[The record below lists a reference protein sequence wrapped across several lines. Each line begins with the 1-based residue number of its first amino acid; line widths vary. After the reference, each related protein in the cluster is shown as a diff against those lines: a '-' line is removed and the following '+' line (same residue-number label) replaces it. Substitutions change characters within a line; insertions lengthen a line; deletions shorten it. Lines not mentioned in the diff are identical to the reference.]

1 MESLHYYSLKKAASI
16 LQEPED
22 RVLEYIRTGRL
33 KAQFLTNIMDY
44 IITHEDLMRF
54 LKDKKDF
61 GTMRKVLAHRVIL
74 VDRDLKIQDVVKL
87 DLGRKNVQVRVATTD
102 REVGLLIDEFLP
114 DAVAVNLG
122 ATTRAVDPIKTA
134 LGKAKAARRAVIV
147 YHNLLEDVF
156 KGKAEL
162 QQHLQDLQP
171 DFVVSIARG
180 LSPLVEA
187 IKKAVGVK

>member
-16 LQEPED
+16 LQEAEEK
-22 RVLEYIRTGRL
+22 VLDYIRTGRL

-54 LKDKKDF
+54 LKEKKDF
-61 GTMRKVLAHRVIL
+61 GTMRRVLTHRVIL

-122 ATTRAVDPIKTA
+122 ATTRAVDPIKAA
-134 LGKAKAARRAVIV
+134 LEKARAARRTVIL
-147 YHNLLEDVF
+147 YHNWLEEVYQ
-156 KGKAEL
+156 GKADL
-162 QQHLQDLQP
+162 QEHVKKLQP
-171 DFVVSIARG
+171 DFVVTIARG
-180 LSPLVEA
+180 LTPLLDA
-187 IKKAVGVK
+187 IKKSVGVK